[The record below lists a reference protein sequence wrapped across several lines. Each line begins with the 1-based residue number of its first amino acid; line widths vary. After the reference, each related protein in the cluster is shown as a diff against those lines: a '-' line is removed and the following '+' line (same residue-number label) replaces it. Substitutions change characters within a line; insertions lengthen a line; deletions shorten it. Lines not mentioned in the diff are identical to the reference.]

1 MVLVQDDKV
10 AVRSHLADNPSL
22 HLEVQVMLAQ
32 DDNKAVRWHLARNPK
47 LTKEAKAILR
57 GSK

>member
-1 MVLVQDDKV
+1 
-10 AVRSHLADNPSL
+10 
-22 HLEVQVMLAQ
+22 MLAQ